1 MADPVNAKSTTH
13 YVPGVYGEN
22 TDTGDGVFGRGTGV
36 GRGVVGESDN
46 ATGTEGHSTSG
57 AGVWGS
63 SETGEGV
70 HGHSKSGAAAV
81 IGINEGAGPGVRGHS
96 TDQAGVIGESDNFD
110 GVYGIAH
117 GPKSAITGFHPDG
130 TAGFFDGSIHVTH
143 DGEFGGTVTHHG
155 DVHHDG
161 NVHVIHD
168 VFVKGDVQLE
178 GQDLAERFWLV
189 GDSAAEPGAV
199 VVLAGDDRVRVSDEA
214 YDHRV
219 AGVVSGASAYRP
231 GLVLGGRN
239 EPGRSPVALAGK
251 VWCQVDADFGAI
263 GLGDLLTT
271 SPTPGHA
278 MRAGDPARAFG
289 AVVGKA
295 LGSLNEGRG
304 LLPILVALQ

>member
-1 MADPVNAKSTTH
+1 MAKPVNAKSTTH

-22 TDTGDGVFGRGTGV
+22 TDAGDGVFGRGAGA
-36 GRGVVGESDN
+36 GRGVVGESES

-70 HGHSKSGAAAV
+70 HGHSKSAAAAV
-81 IGINEGAGPGVRGHS
+81 IGINEGAGPGVRGYS
-96 TDQAGVIGESDNFD
+96 TGQAGVVGESVNFD
-110 GVYGIAH
+110 GVYGIAY
-117 GPKSAITGFHPDG
+117 GAKSAITGFNPG
-130 TAGFFDGSIHVTH
+130 GMAGFFDGSVHVTH

-155 DVHHDG
+155 
-161 NVHVIHD
+161 HVYCD
-168 VFVKGDVQLE
+168 RDMFVKGDVQLE

-239 EPGRSPVALAGK
+239 EPGRFPVALAGK